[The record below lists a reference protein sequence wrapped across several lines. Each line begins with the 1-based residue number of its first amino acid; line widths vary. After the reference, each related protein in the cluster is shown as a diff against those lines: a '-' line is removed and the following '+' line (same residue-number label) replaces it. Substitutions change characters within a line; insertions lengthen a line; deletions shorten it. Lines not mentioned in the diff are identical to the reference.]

1 MSFQPQLQKKPAA
14 KIPASAKSTGFADR
28 FDTQNNSDKVRS
40 ENDQQSDL
48 KTQLSKATRF
58 GHNLSQILAPTAIQ
72 TKVETIQQQEEA
84 EPGQM
89 KSQSDQTSI
98 QTIIQC
104 AKAAKTSRGK
114 RKSSRTSPYTRST
127 PIRKHS
133 PGQHGYKKHEQKR
146 LTNQQGT
153 RVSGNT
159 HESEHP
165 VGFEPLN
172 QTTGLKRGTS
182 GRAQRL
188 ENEAPAYQEVKELHT
203 AHIGTGT
210 KNQADASGF
219 NSDSYRKTQ
228 RSLIE
233 SGDISSAVQV
243 NQLGYAFNP
252 NNKNTANTPKGKA
265 ANDSFKT
272 MANNMN
278 SFTYGQGNNDVRV
291 NVNERQRQEMLL
303 GREAAQTGKW
313 PAFKANRYAIAD
325 QSHLLLAG
333 QKRRQ
338 QEYERNLGH

>member
-1 MSFQPQLQKKPAA
+1 MSFQPQLQKKPPA
-14 KIPASAKSTGFADR
+14 KIPASAKSSGFADR
-28 FDTQNNSDKVRS
+28 FDTQSNSDKVRS
-40 ENDQQSDL
+40 ENNQQSDL
-48 KTQLSKATRF
+48 KTQLSQATHF
-58 GHNLSQILAPTAIQ
+58 GHNLSQTLAPTPIQ
-72 TKVETIQQQEEA
+72 TKEETIQQQEEA
-84 EPGQM
+84 ESEQM
-89 KSQSDQTSI
+89 KSQSDHSI
-98 QTIIQC
+98 QTITQC
-104 AKAAKTSRGK
+104 AKVGKTSRGK
-114 RKSSRTSPYTRST
+114 RKSSRTPYSRPTSR
-127 PIRKHS
+127 RKYS
-133 PGQHGYKKHEQKR
+133 PGQHGYKTHEQKR

-172 QTTGLKRGTS
+172 QTTGLKRGTP
-182 GRAQRL
+182 GRAKRL

-228 RSLIE
+228 RSLIK
-233 SGDISSAVQV
+233 SGDISSAVQI

-278 SFTYGQGNNDVRV
+278 SFTYGQGNNDVTV

-303 GREAAQTGKW
+303 AREAAQTGKW
-313 PAFKANRYAIAD
+313 PVFKANRYAIAD

-338 QEYERNLGH
+338 QEYERNQGH